1 MTWNRLARRQVV
13 FTIFIPTDSAVLHRR
28 FRAKIKGVFP
38 NGIGQAWQGVLACC
52 PQIPG
57 RKQWNGH
64 YASQQGSPH
73 AGLSKTTP
81 PRLMKHS
88 GYTLTV
94 GFRPRVSSLAA
105 QSCNRYIP
113 ATAWLQPVSLVLSLL
128 EGYVVN
134 ELLQCSEYH
143 RWQRGD
149 TDITVTLSSFSACTE
164 VQELRVSAP
173 MCKAR
178 TIKASGVASQQFSWL
193 LFWDCPVSRCKV

>member
-1 MTWNRLARRQVV
+1 MGLRQLRMSQPNCDLEPPRSEAG
-13 FTIFIPTDSAVLHRR
+13 IFLIPTDSAVLHRR

-38 NGIGQAWQGVLACC
+38 NGIVQAWQGVLACC

-105 QSCNRYIP
+105 QPCNRYLP
-113 ATAWLQPVSLVLSLL
+113 ATAWVEPVSLALPLPGRL
-128 EGYVVN
+128 CGE
-134 ELLQCSEYH
+134 
-143 RWQRGD
+143 
-149 TDITVTLSSFSACTE
+149 
-164 VQELRVSAP
+164 
-173 MCKAR
+173 
-178 TIKASGVASQQFSWL
+178 
-193 LFWDCPVSRCKV
+193 